1 MSLRSDRLKDN
12 VPLDR
17 LLRDYGYDVYLNGSD
32 QQFKCD
38 LHGSGIETKP
48 SARYYHNTKT
58 WYCFACG
65 KVRDVVSTVMEKEGM
80 EYGDACRMLEKKYN
94 LAVWKEYEEN
104 KIEDKPYEM
113 GEEIDWEKRVTNRLK
128 SMTRDKLVELDVVLK
143 FWEVYDIIMVNN
155 RGDVSKWKNLFS
167 KLESIK

>member
-1 MSLRSDRLKDN
+1 M
-12 VPLDR
+12 
-17 LLRDYGYDVYLNGSD
+17 
-32 QQFKCD
+32 
-38 LHGSGIETKP
+38 
-48 SARYYHNTKT
+48 
-58 WYCFACG
+58 
-65 KVRDVVSTVMEKEGM
+65 RDVVSTVMEKEGM